1 MVNGGSESGMKPA
14 IVAVLVVGC
23 GVVVVVVVVE
33 RCEGAGIYGLPLCW
47 WASELTRSVGDAVL

>member
-1 MVNGGSESGMKPA
+1 MKPA

-33 RCEGAGIYGLPLCW
+33 ERCEGAGIYGLPLC
-47 WASELTRSVGDAVL
+47 